1 MVTSLLKKSFHLPGF
16 AKKALLFASL
26 AAAYLPATAQNTP
39 APALYSATIAAKAN
53 RAPVEKSYR
62 MMMRAMNSFDAQ
74 RGFENDLQ
82 SSFKCLGS
90 APTTLL
96 RATRWS
102 NVANAPPLL
111 TANASR

>member
-1 MVTSLLKKSFHLPGF
+1 MQRSPT
-16 AKKALLFASL
+16 AKEYAKALGLTSKGMPHLFAH
-26 AAAYLPATAQNTP
+26 PPKPPP
-39 APALYSATIAAKAN
+39 APVLSSVTIAAKAN
-53 RAPVEKSYR
+53 RDRVEKSYR
-62 MMMRAMNSFDAQ
+62 KMVRAMNSFDAQ

>member
-1 MVTSLLKKSFHLPGF
+1 MTNLVNKSFHLLCISNR
-16 AKKALLFASL
+16 LLLLVVKIAASSG
-26 AAAYLPATAQNTP
+26 TP
-39 APALYSATIAAKAN
+39 AQSTPTPALPSVTIAAKPN
-53 RAPVEKSYR
+53 RDPVEKSYR
-62 MMMRAMNSFDAQ
+62 VVIRAINSFDAQ

>member
-1 MVTSLLKKSFHLPGF
+1 MLKKSFFPTDI
-16 AKKALLFASL
+16 AKRILLFASL
-26 AAAYLPATAQNTP
+26 AAACIPATAQNTP
-39 APALYSATIAAKAN
+39 APALSSVTIAAKAN

-82 SSFKCLGS
+82 RSFKCLGS